1 MNKKIADKFFKNLI
15 KGAKFYE
22 NYDLLINLYSS
33 FYKKNE
39 IEKLLFNKPIKFY
52 RGTNFLILEKDI
64 HQIWNEKQ
72 EIIDFQNFKELA
84 IFIRNE
90 EELSQFKVFLDEELN
105 TKPSEDIEF
114 QNNDIIDSLNHILTS
129 NFENIEKDEIDKVVN
144 IITDTTQKTL
154 IEAGKK
160 VYDILEK
167 FNLTQRLLTELFKVR
182 KDLKIDKNTF
192 VMKNYKG

>member
-1 MNKKIADKFFKNLI
+1 M
-15 KGAKFYE
+15 
-22 NYDLLINLYSS
+22 
-33 FYKKNE
+33 
-39 IEKLLFNKPIKFY
+39 
-52 RGTNFLILEKDI
+52 
-64 HQIWNEKQ
+64 
-72 EIIDFQNFKELA
+72 
-84 IFIRNE
+84 
-90 EELSQFKVFLDEELN
+90 
-105 TKPSEDIEF
+105 
-114 QNNDIIDSLNHILTS
+114 
-129 NFENIEKDEIDKVVN
+129 VN